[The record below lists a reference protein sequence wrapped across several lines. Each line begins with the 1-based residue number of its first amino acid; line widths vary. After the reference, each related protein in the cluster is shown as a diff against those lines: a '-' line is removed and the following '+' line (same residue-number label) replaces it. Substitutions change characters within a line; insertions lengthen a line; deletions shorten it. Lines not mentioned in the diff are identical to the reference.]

1 MIRLHFRT
9 HVVLGK
15 IQNAW
20 NVKLYEKLFVRKEY
34 IYVRGHIVLWL
45 QTYMLWITYGD
56 LHIVYLHIQTI
67 WQKKQN
73 SILYS
78 VSASLSSNIPSTISC
93 SSIFLELLCIARYA
107 LKRKGFIPRTS
118 QFFSRMIAQGGN
130 SKITQIV
137 LNDRGVI

>member
-34 IYVRGHIVLWL
+34 IYIRGHIVLWL

-93 SSIFLELLCIARYA
+93 SSIFLETYLRYCYT
-107 LKRKGFIPRTS
+107 LFFSGGGPWEYIRLHIDLQIDKQQTI
-118 QFFSRMIAQGGN
+118 QFF
-130 SKITQIV
+130 QISFK
-137 LNDRGVI
+137 